1 MQAYTADA
9 AYALGMENFA
19 GSLEVGKRA
28 DMMLLDQDIFNI
40 PTEDIPETN
49 VVITTMNGQIVHEE
63 ALDWTDDT
71 ALSEAIV
78 DFDVSKGLH

>member
-28 DMMLLDQDIFNI
+28 DMILLDRDIFNI

-49 VVITTMNGQIVHEE
+49 VVITTMNG
-63 ALDWTDDT
+63 
-71 ALSEAIV
+71 
-78 DFDVSKGLH
+78 

>member
-49 VVITTMNGQIVHEE
+49 VVIKVNF
-63 ALDWTDDT
+63 
-71 ALSEAIV
+71 LSI
-78 DFDVSKGLH
+78 SKSSGVISSLSCEDIK